1 MRPRSEIDAIMLSEK
16 DSVATALRE
25 LAPGAEARVGV
36 GEEVIAVPVAQPIAF
51 GHKLAVRGI
60 PRGADV
66 LKYGEVIGRA
76 TDDIGAGVH
85 VHVHNVESLRGRGDL
100 EETGAGRGV

>member
-36 GEEVIAVPVAQPIAF
+36 GEEVIAVPVAQPIACI
-51 GHKLAVRGI
+51 R
-60 PRGADV
+60 RM
-66 LKYGEVIGRA
+66 
-76 TDDIGAGVH
+76 
-85 VHVHNVESLRGRGDL
+85 
-100 EETGAGRGV
+100 